1 VDPILRVSAMSFLR
15 CRVLVLGGLCA
26 ALALPCFG
34 GKVGDIVSGEII
46 SEDNKVLV
54 LKKDPCDSGSMQVA
68 FSSPWKK
75 RKMDTK
81 TCPDGSVH
89 DVYLVEQL
97 PPPPAPPP
105 PAPDDKPKN
114 GEKPKAGESDNDRPK
129 EAPPNRATDNSP
141 QPPPDTR

>member
-1 VDPILRVSAMSFLR
+1 VDSILRVSVMTFLR

-34 GKVGDIVSGEII
+34 SKVGDIVSGEII

-54 LKKDPCDSGSMQVA
+54 LKKDPCDSSSMEVA

-75 RKMDTK
+75 RKLDTK
-81 TCPDGSVH
+81 TCPDKSVH

-97 PPPPAPPP
+97 

-114 GEKPKAGESDNDRPK
+114 GEKPKAGENDKDRPK
-129 EAPPNRATDNSP
+129 ETPPNPATGNSP
-141 QPPPDTR
+141 QPPPDSR